1 MLGLVPSSHVLRRS
15 QGEDVDG
22 RDAPD
27 HDSRGTAGDHPGMIS
42 AFAHFTRMARVGFV
56 LAREGALALVDPSVL
71 PPAARA
77 LIRLGRLI
85 ERRGAGSSAT
95 RLAAAMTRLGP
106 SYVKFGQFL
115 ATRPDVVGM
124 KIAEDL
130 SALQD
135 RMAPFPMAQARA
147 TIEAAHGVS
156 VDALFVE
163 FGEPVAAASIAQVH
177 RARLKDGSEVA
188 VKILRPG
195 IRDRFNRDLASMRF
209 GAELAE
215 SRSAEARRLRFS
227 GVVETLAR
235 SVTMEMD
242 LRLEAAALSEFA
254 ENTKEDADF
263 RVPVPDWQL
272 TAREVLVDEWIDGI
286 RLSDVEALRA
296 AGHDLAAL
304 GRNVIQS
311 FLTHAIRDGFFH
323 ADMHP
328 GNLFVD
334 AQGRLVAVDG
344 GIMGRLGH
352 KERRFLAEI
361 LLGFITRDY
370 RRVAEV
376 HFEAGYVPG
385 HHAVADFAQA
395 IRAVGEPIHDK
406 RADEISMAKV
416 LTLLFEIT
424 GLFDMATRTELV
436 MLQKTM
442 VVVEGVARSLDPHL
456 DMWTTAEPVVR
467 AWITR
472 NLGPLGRIEEVGRGA
487 RTLAFSL
494 ANLPETAARAER
506 VLGQLEDAS
515 RQGFSLDERSIQ
527 AIGLAEAR
535 RNRWGNW
542 ALWLIAALLAY
553 AIFS

>member
-1 MLGLVPSSHVLRRS
+1 
-15 QGEDVDG
+15 VDG
-22 RDAPD
+22 RDEPD
-27 HDSRGTAGDHPGMIS
+27 HDEDGASCVAAGMIT
-42 AFAHFTRMARVGFV
+42 ALAHLARSARVGFV

-77 LIRLGRLI
+77 LIALGRLI

-95 RLAAAMTRLGP
+95 RLAAALTRLGP

-115 ATRPDVVGM
+115 ATRPDVVGLR
-124 KIAEDL
+124 IAADL

-135 RMAPFPMAQARA
+135 RMPPFPMAQARA
-147 TIEAAHGVS
+147 AIEAAHGQPVE
-156 VDALFVE
+156 AIFAE
-163 FGEPVAAASIAQVH
+163 FGAPVAAASIAQVH
-177 RARLKDGSEVA
+177 RARLKSGSEVA

-195 IRDRFNRDLASMRF
+195 IRDRFHRDLGAMRF
-209 GAELAE
+209 GAQMAE
-215 SRSAEARRLRFS
+215 RRSPEARRLRMAA
-227 GVVETLAR
+227 VVETLAR

-254 ENTKEDADF
+254 ENTKDDADF
-263 RVPVPDWQL
+263 RVPIPDWQL
-272 TAREVLVDEWIDGI
+272 TAREILVDEWIDGI

-304 GRNVIQS
+304 GRTVIQS
-311 FLTHAIRDGFFH
+311 FLKHAIRDGFFH

-361 LLGFITRDY
+361 LFGFITRDY

-376 HFEAGYVPG
+376 HFEAGYVPP
-385 HHAVADFAQA
+385 HHSVDDFAQA
-395 IRAVGEPIHDK
+395 IRAVGEPIHDR

-442 VVVEGVARSLDPHL
+442 VVVEGVARTLDPHL

-467 AWITR
+467 DWLSR
-472 NLGPLGRIEEVGRGA
+472 NLGPIGKLEDAGRSVHS
-487 RTLAFSL
+487 LAASL
-494 ANLPETAARAER
+494 ANLPQTIGRAER
-506 VLGQLEDAS
+506 VLAQLEDAS
-515 RQGFSLDERSIQ
+515 RHGFSLDEASVE
-527 AIGLAEAR
+527 AIGRAEAA

-542 ALWLIAALLAY
+542 ALWTIAALLAWIVV
-553 AIFS
+553 AG

>member
-1 MLGLVPSSHVLRRS
+1 
-15 QGEDVDG
+15 
-22 RDAPD
+22 
-27 HDSRGTAGDHPGMIS
+27 MIS
-42 AFAHFTRMARVGFV
+42 SLFHLARTARIGFV

-71 PPAARA
+71 PPLARGA
-77 LIRLGRLI
+77 IRLGRLI
-85 ERRGAGSSAT
+85 ERRGAGTSAT
-95 RLAAAMTRLGP
+95 RLAAALTRLGP

-124 KIAEDL
+124 RIASDL

-135 RMAPFPMAQARA
+135 RMPPFAMAQARA
-147 TIEAAHGVS
+147 TIEAAHGQR
-156 VDALFVE
+156 VE
-163 FGEPVAAASIAQVH
+163 QVFASFGEPVAAASIAQVH
-177 RARLKDGSEVA
+177 RATLKDGREVA

-195 IRDRFNRDLASMRF
+195 IRDRFHRDLGAMRF

-254 ENTKEDADF
+254 ENTKGDSDF
-263 RVPVPDWQL
+263 RVPEPDWQL
-272 TAREVLVDEWIDGI
+272 TAREMLVDEWIDGI
-286 RLSDVEALRA
+286 RLSDIEGLRA
-296 AGHDLAAL
+296 AGHDLPAL

-311 FLTHAIRDGFFH
+311 FLKHAIRDGFFH

-344 GIMGRLGH
+344 GIMGRLGL

-385 HHAVADFAQA
+385 HHAVEDFAQA

-406 RADEISMAKV
+406 SADQISMAKV

-424 GLFDMATRTELV
+424 GMFDMVTRTELV

-442 VVVEGVARSLDPHL
+442 VVVEGVARTLDPHL

-467 AWITR
+467 DWITQ
-472 NLGPLGRIEEVGRGA
+472 NLGPLGRLQEAGRGA
-487 RTLAFSL
+487 QSL
-494 ANLPETAARAER
+494 LGSLSRLPETLGRAER

-515 RQGFSLDERSIQ
+515 RQGFLLDERSVA
-527 AIGLAEAR
+527 AIGRAEAQ

-542 ALWLIAALLAY
+542 ALWVIAALIAWAVLG
-553 AIFS
+553 

>member
-1 MLGLVPSSHVLRRS
+1 
-15 QGEDVDG
+15 
-22 RDAPD
+22 
-27 HDSRGTAGDHPGMIS
+27 MIS
-42 AFAHFTRMARVGFV
+42 ALFHLTRTARVGFV

-71 PPAARA
+71 PPLARGM
-77 LIRLGRLI
+77 IRLGRLI
-85 ERRGAGSSAT
+85 ERRGAGTSAT
-95 RLAAAMTRLGP
+95 RLAAALTRLGP

-124 KIAEDL
+124 RIASDL

-135 RMAPFPMAQARA
+135 RMPPFAMAQARA
-147 TIEAAHGVS
+147 TVEAAHGLPLETIFS
-156 VDALFVE
+156 E
-163 FGEPVAAASIAQVH
+163 FSEPVAAASIAQVH

-195 IRDRFNRDLASMRF
+195 IRDRFHRDLGAMRF

-215 SRSAEARRLRFS
+215 SRSAEARRLRMT

-254 ENTKEDADF
+254 ENTRKDIDF
-263 RVPVPDWQL
+263 RVPEPDWQL
-272 TAREVLVDEWIDGI
+272 TAREMLVDEWIDGI
-286 RLSDVEALRA
+286 RLSDIEGLRA
-296 AGHDLAAL
+296 AGHDLPAL

-311 FLTHAIRDGFFH
+311 FLKHAIRDGFFH

-344 GIMGRLGH
+344 GIMGRLGL

-385 HHAVADFAQA
+385 HHAVEDFAQA

-406 RADEISMAKV
+406 SADQISMAKV

-424 GLFDMATRTELV
+424 GMFDMATRTELV

-442 VVVEGVARSLDPHL
+442 VVVEGVARTLDPHL
-456 DMWTTAEPVVR
+456 DMWKTAEPVVR
-467 AWITR
+467 DWITQ
-472 NLGPLGRIEEVGRGA
+472 NLGPLGRLQEAGRGA
-487 RTLAFSL
+487 QSL
-494 ANLPETAARAER
+494 LGSLGKLPETLSRAER

-515 RQGFSLDERSIQ
+515 RQGFSLDERSVA
-527 AIGLAEAR
+527 AIGRAEAQ

-542 ALWLIAALLAY
+542 ALWVIAALIAWAVLG
-553 AIFS
+553 